1 MSDNPGT
8 NSGTNSDDGTDG
20 IEREIR
26 AHREFSLNEAIGRL
40 AGGGFM
46 KGGSPVSPQRQAE
59 LEIHEYLRCRLVD
72 SGGVLTSVLLR
83 RLAESLLRSGYDQ
96 PLATLAEFIKRVLT
110 SEILLNELVR
120 EADAEWGRLHD
131 ERPYFQ
137 RPDRPPH
144 PEDPYTIESVRLAL
158 VQLLRSFASG
168 GDDSFDG
175 R

>member
-1 MSDNPGT
+1 MSDDSGKNSTT
-8 NSGTNSDDGTDG
+8 NADDGSAR

-26 AHREFSLNEAIGRL
+26 ARREFTLNDAIGQL

-59 LEIHEYLRCRLVD
+59 LEIHEYLRIHLVD

-83 RLAESLLRSGYDQ
+83 RLAESLLRGDYEQ
-96 PLATLAEFIKRVLT
+96 PLAALQRYIPGVLA

-120 EADAEWGRLHD
+120 EADAEWGRLND

-144 PEDPYTIESVRLAL
+144 PDDPYTPESVRLAL
-158 VQLLRSFASG
+158 VQLLESLAPGR
-168 GDDSFDG
+168 DDPRDG